1 MGRPQDRRAE
11 NVLRGTTEAGA
22 RCNVSVS
29 RRCGAHDG
37 EATERTRPS
46 TVERTVD
53 LWQPHKAVSAEGED
67 GSDLSKIVL
76 ASDCKGEQRKKTD
89 LRRHQNPRRHFRRS
103 RLQPPVATR
112 PKRNWPK

>member
-11 NVLRGTTEAGA
+11 NVLRGTTEAGT

-46 TVERTVD
+46 TAERTVD
-53 LWQPHKAVSAEGED
+53 LWQPHEAVGAEGED
-67 GSDLSKIVL
+67 GGDL
-76 ASDCKGEQRKKTD
+76 
-89 LRRHQNPRRHFRRS
+89 
-103 RLQPPVATR
+103 
-112 PKRNWPK
+112 